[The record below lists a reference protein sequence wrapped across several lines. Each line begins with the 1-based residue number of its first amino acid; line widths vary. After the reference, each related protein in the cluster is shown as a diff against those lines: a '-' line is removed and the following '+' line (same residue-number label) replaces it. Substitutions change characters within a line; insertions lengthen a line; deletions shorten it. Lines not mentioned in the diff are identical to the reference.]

1 MLQSIPS
8 QFSWGIAVIAF
19 PLGLGFGLGLGLGL
33 VVVIVV
39 VVSVSVSVEVVLTT
53 ASCAPPSS
61 SLSESD
67 LKESSIFIP
76 RGDFSTVSQM
86 RIKRGSC
93 AEPSKNS

>member
-1 MLQSIPS
+1 M
-8 QFSWGIAVIAF
+8 
-19 PLGLGFGLGLGLGL
+19 L

-39 VVSVSVSVEVVLTT
+39 VVSVEVVVTT

-76 RGDFSTVSQM
+76 RGDFSKVSQM
-86 RIKRGSC
+86 RIKSGSC

>member
-8 QFSWGIAVIAF
+8 QFSCVIAF
-19 PLGLGFGLGLGLGL
+19 PLGLGFGLGLGL

-67 LKESSIFIP
+67 LKESSIF
-76 RGDFSTVSQM
+76 G
-86 RIKRGSC
+86 
-93 AEPSKNS
+93 

>member
-19 PLGLGFGLGLGLGL
+19 PLGLGFGLGLGL

-76 RGDFSTVSQM
+76 RGDFFNRLADENKAWELPQ
-86 RIKRGSC
+86 K
-93 AEPSKNS
+93 